1 MGGRLGFFRF
11 QGSCRVVI
19 ISRGVGIFKCFL
31 GKFPQRKDFLCVSVL
46 FFIYAPCHARERMT
60 RFFQIYQTF
69 CLAPGNPGFG
79 LSFYMQYARRGGSRR
94 AAYFQSS
101 FLSFPAP
108 STASRPWL
116 VFAVPVRPGCP
127 AFRSRCARMSG
138 GRASCPP
145 GVRRRCR
152 RTLLVTPA

>member
-1 MGGRLGFFRF
+1 MVGRLGFFCF
-11 QGSCRVVI
+11 QGSCRVYI
-19 ISRGVGIFKCFL
+19 ILRGMGIFKCFL
-31 GKFPQRKDFLCVSVL
+31 SKFPQRKDFLCVSVL

-69 CLAPGNPGFG
+69 CLAPGNPGLG

-101 FLSFPAP
+101 FLLFPVL
-108 STASRPWL
+108 STASRPWP
-116 VFAVPVRPGCP
+116 VFPAPVRPGRP
-127 AFRSRCARMSG
+127 VFRPRCARTSG
-138 GRASCPP
+138 GRVSCPP

-152 RTLLVTPA
+152 RMLSVTPA

>member
-11 QGSCRVVI
+11 RGSCRVYI
-19 ISRGVGIFKCFL
+19 ILRGVGIFKCFL
-31 GKFPQRKDFLCVSVL
+31 SKFPQRKDFLCVSVL

-69 CLAPGNPGFG
+69 CLAPGNPGLG
-79 LSFYMQYARRGGSRR
+79 PSFYMQYARRGGSRR

-101 FLSFPAP
+101 FRSFPVL
-108 STASRPWL
+108 STASRRL
-116 VFAVPVRPGCP
+116 VFPARVRPGLP
-127 AFRSRCARMSG
+127 GFRSRYARTSG